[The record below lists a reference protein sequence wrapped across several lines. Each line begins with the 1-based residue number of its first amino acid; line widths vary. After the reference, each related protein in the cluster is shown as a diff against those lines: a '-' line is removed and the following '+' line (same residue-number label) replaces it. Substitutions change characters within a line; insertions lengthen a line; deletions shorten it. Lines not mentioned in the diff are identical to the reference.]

1 MRKSAPFALG
11 LAFLLWMGLAQARQ
25 SFVSEQLE
33 NDAIRLEHNIG
44 KDLGV
49 LGTRALPQL
58 RKDAQ
63 QAFARNDFKAALKL
77 SAAIVAANPK
87 DAGAWLSYSRAA
99 IAAAGDDDNLQ
110 KTGTAAAYIAYEHA
124 GAKPEQAEALAW
136 LGEIFAKQSKWRP
149 SLDAYRA
156 SLDVAEVAQVRD
168 VYEDFREK
176 HGFRIL
182 DYKIDNES
190 ASPRACFQFSES
202 LALGNADFSPFVTA
216 SGFANAAISTEDQQL
231 CVEGLKHG
239 QHYKIVLRDGL
250 PSAAGEALRKSAD
263 YEIYVRDRSPLVH
276 FTGKNYV
283 LPRVGQE
290 GIPVVSVNTRK
301 IAVDIIRIDDRNLL
315 PTVRSEDFLAQL
327 SPYRIKQFIE
337 TDGKK
342 IWSGTLDATPELNAE
357 VTTAFPIME
366 AAGKLDPGIYVMA
379 AKPAGDVPAASDSDE
394 EGGGKT
400 ATQWFIVSDLGL
412 TAFSGKD
419 GIHVFVRSLA
429 SARPAA
435 GVEVRL
441 VARDNEILTSK
452 RTDEAGHI
460 HFDPGFSRGTGGVA
474 PGLAV
479 AEDGKGDYGFLDLE
493 ANAFDL
499 TDRGVKGRAAT
510 AALDAMVYTER
521 GVYRSGETVF
531 ITALLRDGQGTGV
544 ASVPLTLVVKR
555 PDGVEY
561 KRVQTEDQGD
571 GGRSFA
577 LPLLLGSTTGTWRV
591 AAFADP
597 KAAPVG
603 QTSFLVEDYVP
614 ERLEFSLTSRAAAA
628 RGGEPVE
635 IAAKARYLYGAPG
648 ANLEITGEVEID
660 AAGQSPLP
668 ALKGFT
674 AGLQDEPFDKTSTE
688 IEEAATTDATG
699 VAKILVPIP
708 EAAAPRP
715 LEAKIIL
722 RAGEPGG
729 RAVERSLVLPVLPK
743 AGLIGVKK
751 NFTALSD
758 GAAASFDVIAVGAD
772 GARAARKGVAWSLY
786 RVSNDYQWYRADG
799 RWNFERVKSSKR
811 IAEGKIDI
819 GLGAAAKISS
829 IVGLGQ
835 YRLDLA
841 SGDSTDL
848 PTSLAFE
855 SGWSGEA
862 STQTPDLLD
871 VSLDKANYKPGEE
884 MRLRI
889 ASRFAGTATVAIIG
903 ESLNALTTLDLSEGD
918 TTTAIPV
925 KGDWGAGAYAVVL
938 AYRPLD
944 KAANRMP
951 GRAIGLAWFA
961 IDSQAHGLDVRLAP
975 PSKTRLRGPLTIP
988 LEIKGLGQGEEAR
1001 VTVAAVDVGILNLT
1015 HYEAPDPRGYFFG
1028 QRQLSTEIRDL
1039 YGLLIDGMQG
1049 SRGAIRSGGDSSP
1062 EIGGERPTQ
1071 EPLARF
1077 SGIVK
1082 TGPDGRARI
1091 GFDLPAFNGTLRVM
1105 AVAWTKTK
1113 AGSASTDV
1121 IVRDSVVAQVTA
1133 PRFLSLGDRSQFHVQ
1148 IDNVEGKPGGYA
1160 LDLDVTGPLSAASD
1174 TLHRKIKLDTGAR
1187 KALMIPF
1194 SATGVGHAG
1203 VDLKL
1208 SGPGFVAAQTL
1219 ALDIS
1224 PGTSG
1229 LYRRSVRTL
1238 APGQSLAIS
1247 SDLFADFVPG
1257 TGVVSLAVSA
1267 LAGIDVPALLQA
1279 LDRYPY
1285 GCSEQ
1290 TVSRALPLL
1299 YVNKLANSEA
1309 LGIDPDTDQRIR
1321 EAIERVLARQDSN
1334 GAFGVWSA
1342 ADADD
1347 MWLHAFVTD
1356 FLTRARENGF
1366 DVPQKKF
1373 DAALERLRNL
1383 LANSSEISAGQGA
1396 PIAYA
1401 AYVLARN
1408 GRQVMGDLRYL
1419 ADAKIDSFETPLARA
1434 HLAAALALLG
1444 DRPRAEAV
1452 FAKATER
1459 LSTLGNPLYSIP
1471 DYGSR
1476 LRDGAGLLA
1485 LAVETQMPAAEIL
1498 RASKIVEDARA
1509 KTAFS
1514 STQENGFMVL
1524 AAEALADK
1532 SKTIALSVD
1541 GEPQQGAIFRTWR
1554 AAALA
1559 GKTATIAN
1567 SGQAPVSVV
1576 LTTSGNPLTPEPAA
1590 EQGYRIER
1598 SYYTLDGK
1606 PVEPTAIK
1614 QNDRFVIALT
1624 VTEYE
1629 AAFSRLLLVDLLPSG
1644 LEIDNPDL
1652 FEGGSTEALS
1662 FLKKTVEPAHTEY
1675 RDDRFVAAFAR
1686 DGHDKANFTVAYIVR
1701 AVTPGHYVS
1710 PPATIEDMY
1719 RPERFGRTAYGAI
1732 DIAAVK

>member
-1 MRKSAPFALG
+1 MRKSAALTLG
-11 LAFLLWMGLAQARQ
+11 LAFLLWMGVAHARP
-25 SFVSEQLE
+25 SFVSEELE
-33 NDAIRLEHNIG
+33 NDATRLEQNIG
-44 KDLGV
+44 EDLGA
-49 LGTRALPQL
+49 LTTRPLPQL
-58 RKDAQ
+58 RKDLQ
-63 QAFARNDFKAALKL
+63 QAFLHKDFKAGLKL
-77 SAAIVAANPK
+77 TAAIIAANPK
-87 DAGAWLSYSRAA
+87 DSYAWIAYYSRAA
-99 IAAAGDDDNLQ
+99 IAAGDDNDLQ
-110 KTGTAAAYIAYEHA
+110 ATGTAAAYLAYKRA
-124 GAKPEQAEALAW
+124 SSKPEQAAALAW
-136 LGEIFAKQSKWRP
+136 IGEIFAKQSKWRAA
-149 SLDAYRA
+149 LDAYRA
-156 SLDVAEVAQVRD
+156 SLDLADIAQVRN
-168 VYEDFREK
+168 VYEDLREK
-176 HGFRIL
+176 HGFRIV

-216 SGFANAAISTEDQQL
+216 SGFASAAISTEDQQL

-239 QHYKIVLRDGL
+239 EHYKIVLREGL
-250 PSAAGEALRKSAD
+250 PSAAGEALRKSAN

-301 IAVDIIRIDDRNLL
+301 IAVDIVRIGDRNLL

-327 SPYRIKQFIE
+327 SSYRIKQYIE

-342 IWSGTLDATPELNAE
+342 IWSGTLDVNPELNAE
-357 VTTAFPIME
+357 VTTAFPAME
-366 AAGKLDPGIYVMA
+366 AAGKLDPGVYVMA
-379 AKPAGDVPAASDSDE
+379 AKPASDVVAANENE
-394 EGGGKT
+394 EDGGGT
-400 ATQWFIVSDLGL
+400 IATQWFIVSDLGL
-412 TAFSGKD
+412 SAFSGKD

-429 SARPAA
+429 SAMPAA

-441 VARDNEILTSK
+441 VAGNNEILTSK
-452 RTDEAGHI
+452 RTDDAGHI

-510 AALDAMVYTER
+510 AALDALLYTER

-544 ASVPLTLVVKR
+544 LSVPLTLVVKR

-577 LPLLLGSTTGTWRV
+577 LPLLPGSATGTWRV

-597 KAAPVG
+597 RAASVG

-628 RGGEPVE
+628 RGGEAVE
-635 IAAKARYLYGAPG
+635 IAAEARYLYGAPG
-648 ANLEITGEVEID
+648 ASLEIAGEVEID

-699 VAKILVPIP
+699 AAKILVPIP
-708 EAAAPRP
+708 DTSAPRP

-729 RAVERSLVLPVLPK
+729 RAVERSLILPILPK
-743 AGLIGVKK
+743 GGLIGVKK
-751 NFTALSD
+751 NFTTLSD

-772 GARAARKGVAWSLY
+772 GARVARKGVAWSLY
-786 RVSNDYQWYRADG
+786 RVSNDYQWYRADR
-799 RWNFERVKSSKR
+799 RWYFERVKSSKR
-811 IAEGKIDI
+811 VAEGKIDI
-819 GLGAAAKISS
+819 GLAAPAKISA

-841 SGDSTDL
+841 SGNAADL

-889 ASRFAGTATVAIIG
+889 ASRFAGSATVAIIG
-903 ESLNALTTLDLSEGD
+903 ESLNALTTLDLKEGD

-925 KGDWGAGAYAVVL
+925 KGNWGAGAYAVVL

-961 IDSQAHGLDVRLAP
+961 IDPQAHGLDVRLTP
-975 PSKTRLRGPLTIP
+975 PSKARPRGPLTIP
-988 LEIKGLGQGEEAR
+988 LEIKGLGSGEEAR
-1001 VTVAAVDVGILNLT
+1001 VTVAAVDAGILNLT

-1049 SRGAIRSGGDSSP
+1049 SRGAIRSGGDAAP
-1062 EIGGERPTQ
+1062 ELGGERPTQ

-1091 GFDLPAFNGTLRVM
+1091 DFDLPAFNGTLRVM

-1121 IVRDSVVAQVTA
+1121 IVRDPVVAQVTT

-1148 IDNVEGKPGGYA
+1148 IENVEGKPGDYA

-1174 TLHRKIKLDTGAR
+1174 TLHRKFKLEAGAR
-1187 KALMIPF
+1187 KVLTIPVT
-1194 SATGVGHAG
+1194 ATGVGHAG
-1203 VDLKL
+1203 VDLSL
-1208 SGPGFVAAQTL
+1208 RGPGLVAPQTL

-1238 APGQSLAIS
+1238 APGESLAIS
-1247 SDLFADFVPG
+1247 SDLFANFVPG
-1257 TGVVSLAVSA
+1257 TGAVSLAVSA

-1299 YVNKLANSEA
+1299 YVNKLAKSEA
-1309 LGIDPDTDQRIR
+1309 LGIEPNTDQRIR
-1321 EAIERVLARQDSN
+1321 DAIERELARQDSN
-1334 GAFGVWSA
+1334 GAFGFWSTT
-1342 ADADD
+1342 DSDD

-1383 LANSSEISAGQGA
+1383 LANSSDIIADFVPGTGAVSLAVSALAGIDVPALLQALDRYPYGCSEQTVSRA
-1396 PIAYA
+1396 LPLLYVNKLAKSEALGIDPDTDQRIRDAIER
-1401 AYVLARN
+1401 VLARQDSN
-1408 GRQVMGDLRYL
+1408 GAFGVWSASD
-1419 ADAKIDSFETPLARA
+1419 ADDMWLHAFVTDFLTRAR
-1434 HLAAALALLG
+1434 
-1444 DRPRAEAV
+1444 
-1452 FAKATER
+1452 
-1459 LSTLGNPLYSIP
+1459 
-1471 DYGSR
+1471 
-1476 LRDGAGLLA
+1476 
-1485 LAVETQMPAAEIL
+1485 
-1498 RASKIVEDARA
+1498 
-1509 KTAFS
+1509 
-1514 STQENGFMVL
+1514 ENGFDV
-1524 AAEALADK
+1524 
-1532 SKTIALSVD
+1532 
-1541 GEPQQGAIFRTWR
+1541 PQKPFD
-1554 AAALA
+1554 AAL
-1559 GKTATIAN
+1559 
-1567 SGQAPVSVV
+1567 
-1576 LTTSGNPLTPEPAA
+1576 E
-1590 EQGYRIER
+1590 
-1598 SYYTLDGK
+1598 
-1606 PVEPTAIK
+1606 
-1614 QNDRFVIALT
+1614 
-1624 VTEYE
+1624 
-1629 AAFSRLLLVDLLPSG
+1629 
-1644 LEIDNPDL
+1644 
-1652 FEGGSTEALS
+1652 
-1662 FLKKTVEPAHTEY
+1662 
-1675 RDDRFVAAFAR
+1675 
-1686 DGHDKANFTVAYIVR
+1686 
-1701 AVTPGHYVS
+1701 
-1710 PPATIEDMY
+1710 
-1719 RPERFGRTAYGAI
+1719 
-1732 DIAAVK
+1732 